1 MDKDNVE
8 VYLAGK
14 RIEGLIKKRDE
25 VAFQMKDILSS
36 EMPEHLS
43 NSYSLLEQAFI
54 EAIKAEA
61 RYITLKA
68 EE

>member
-1 MDKDNVE
+1 
-8 VYLAGK
+8 
-14 RIEGLIKKRDE
+14 
-25 VAFQMKDILSS
+25 MKDILPS

>member
-25 VAFQMKDILSS
+25 VALQMKNILPS
-36 EMPEHLS
+36 EMPEYLG
-43 NSYSLLEQAFI
+43 NSYKLLEQSFI

-61 RYITLKA
+61 RYLSSLK
-68 EE
+68 